1 MAQSQVNTNKPSILV
16 KVASVYDGSSIFN
29 NVLFGIEEEG
39 IPYTVDVV
47 QEGAVLTR
55 NLSYEASHI
64 SNLGVGVGI
73 ADDGISVHFEKL
85 SQDDTLFCIG
95 PDSDTDK
102 VRDIGSNAARIVKR
116 MPFKAL

>member
-16 KVASVYDGSSIFN
+16 KVAPAFDGSSIFN

-39 IPYTVDVV
+39 IPYTVDVA
-47 QEGAVLTR
+47 QDSVLMTR
-55 NLSYEASHI
+55 NLSYEASSQ

-73 ADDGISVHFEKL
+73 ADDGISVHYEKL
-85 SQDDTLFCIG
+85 SADDTLFFIG
-95 PDSDTDK
+95 TDSSTDK
-102 VRDIGSNAARIVKR
+102 IRDIGSNAARIVKR